1 MYAVSHLPAG
11 YQEAGIIDI
20 KKDRRLLIFFNIA
33 ALVLLVIAGML
44 FFRAAAWLR
53 PQNASL
59 SSLEL
64 KISSIPDVA
73 IILAWILGLTVLY
86 VVIHELIHGLFFWL
100 FTGGKPV
107 FAFRWN
113 YAYAAAPDW
122 FIHRNPFLVTTLAP
136 LVLISAVGLLV
147 MAVGL
152 ESWLLATWF
161 VITMNAAGAVGD
173 LLVAV
178 WLLFKPASALVQD
191 RGDAL
196 TLFVH
201 K

>member
-1 MYAVSHLPAG
+1 MHAVPHLPPG

-20 KKDRRLLIFFNIA
+20 KKDRRLLIFFNLA
-33 ALVLLVIAGML
+33 ALVLMVIAGGL

-53 PQNASL
+53 PDNGSL
-59 SSLEL
+59 SSPEVR
-64 KISSIPDVA
+64 ISSIPEVA
-73 IILAWILGLTVLY
+73 IILTWIIGLTVLY

-100 FTGGKPV
+100 FTGRKPV
-107 FAFRWN
+107 FAFHWN

-122 FIHRNPFLVTTLAP
+122 FIQRNPFLITTLAP
-136 LVLISAVGLLV
+136 LVLISAAGLLV
-147 MAVGL
+147 MAVGPQ
-152 ESWLLATWF
+152 SWLLATWF

-173 LLVAV
+173 LFVAI

-196 TLFVH
+196 TLFEH